1 MTTLVFCL
9 EEPSARAMLQGVL
22 PRLLDGD
29 IEVKYIVFEGKQDL
43 HKQLVKRLR
52 HWQQPDSYFV
62 IMRDQDSGDCNV
74 IQSELHELC
83 VQAGRVDALVK
94 IACRELESFY
104 LGDLAAVE
112 AGLSIKGISRQ
123 QTNKKYRDPDALVNA
138 SEEMFKITKGR
149 YQKLLGSRSIGPHL
163 KLDDSNTSRS
173 FCDLIHSLALV
184 K

>member
-52 HWQQPDSYFV
+52 HWQQPDTRFV
-62 IMRDQDSGDCNV
+62 VMRDQDSGDCNA
-74 IQSELHELC
+74 IQAELTELC
-83 VQAGRVDALVK
+83 VRAGRADALVK

-112 AGLSIKGISRQ
+112 AGLSLKGLARQ
-123 QTNKKYRDPDALVNA
+123 QANRKYRDPDALVNA
-138 SEEMFKITKGR
+138 SEEMYKVTQGK

-163 KLDDSNTSRS
+163 RLDGSNASRS
-173 FCDLIHSLALV
+173 FCDLIGAVS
-184 K
+184 